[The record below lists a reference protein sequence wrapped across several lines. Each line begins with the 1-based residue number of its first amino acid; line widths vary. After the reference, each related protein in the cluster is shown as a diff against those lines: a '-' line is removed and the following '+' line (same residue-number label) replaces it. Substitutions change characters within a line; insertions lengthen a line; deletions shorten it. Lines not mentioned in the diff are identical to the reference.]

1 MTRTHHVRHAV
12 LGIVGR
18 EERSEKHDDGGG
30 VEEPGL
36 DEDAH
41 DAGQLAVP
49 ADAGDVLR
57 GDPVVDLQDAV
68 VCKQVAMDAAALRAA
83 ADVAERT
90 VLKAFC

>member
-12 LGIVGR
+12 LGIVAR
-18 EERSEKHDDGGG
+18 EERSEEDDDGGG

-41 DAGQLAVP
+41 DPGQLAIT
-49 ADAGDVLR
+49 ADARDVLR

-68 VCKQVAMDAAALRAA
+68 DDQACVVRA
-83 ADVAERT
+83 
-90 VLKAFC
+90 

>member
-18 EERSEKHDDGGG
+18 EECGEEDDDGGG

-49 ADAGDVLR
+49 AHARDVLR

-68 VCKQVAMDAAALRAA
+68 DDQACTVRA
-83 ADVAERT
+83 
-90 VLKAFC
+90 